1 MIQFGVLPSTD
12 ASVSLNSRTQMLPVS
27 RDPGTLVGGLPL
39 APVVLVELAE
49 HGPVA
54 QLHQAAA
61 AAGTAGTGEAPAGLA
76 ASPRSTSWTEQYSL

>member
-49 HGPVA
+49 HGPRA

-61 AAGTAGTGEAPAGLA
+61 AGGTGEAPAGLA
-76 ASPRSTSWTEQYSL
+76 ASHRSASWTEQYSL

>member
-61 AAGTAGTGEAPAGLA
+61 GTGEAPAGLA
-76 ASPRSTSWTEQYSL
+76 ASHRSASWTEQYSL